1 MIKNLTI
8 TSEFKQLKKAAVHKL
23 VKAVKDQLKFKITD
37 LSINFIGSDKLL
49 EFNREHLKHNYPTDI
64 ITFNYSGSFSELD
77 GEIYISFEDAIINAK
92 KYKVSLKN
100 ELTRLVIHG
109 ILHLLGYNDKTPSE
123 KKIMKTLENQ
133 LTYKNIFTLL

>member
-1 MIKNLTI
+1 M
-8 TSEFKQLKKAAVHKL
+8 L
-23 VKAVKDQLKFKITD
+23 VKAIKDQLKFQIAD
-37 LSINFIGSDKLL
+37 LNINFIGSDKLL
-49 EFNREHLKHNYPTDI
+49 ELNRKHLKHYYPTDI
-64 ITFNYSGSFSELD
+64 ITFNYSGSLSELD

-92 KYKVSLKN
+92 KYKVSLNN

-109 ILHLLGYNDKTPSE
+109 ILHLLGYDDKTPFE

>member
-1 MIKNLTI
+1 LIKNLTI
-8 TSEFKQLKKAAVHKL
+8 FSEFKQLKKAAVHNL
-23 VKAVKDQLKFKITD
+23 VKAVKDQLKFQIAD
-37 LSINFIGSDKLL
+37 LNINIISSDTLL
-49 EFNREHLKHNYPTDI
+49 ELNRKHLKHNYPTDI
-64 ITFNYSGSFSELD
+64 ITFNYSGSLSELD

-92 KYKVSLKN
+92 KYKVSLNN

-109 ILHLLGYNDKTPSE
+109 ILHLLGYDDKTPFE

>member
-8 TSEFKQLKKAAVHKL
+8 ISEFKQLKKAAVHKL
-23 VKAVKDQLKFKITD
+23 VKAVKDQQKFQIAD
-37 LSINFIGSDKLL
+37 LNINFIGSDKLL
-49 EFNREHLKHNYPTDI
+49 ELNRKHLKHYYPTDI
-64 ITFNYSGSFSELD
+64 ITFNYSGSLSELD
-77 GEIYISFEDAIINAK
+77 GEIYISFEDASINAK
-92 KYKVSLKN
+92 KYKVSLNN

-109 ILHLLGYNDKTPSE
+109 ILHLLGYDDKTPSE